1 MLLGE
6 LVVNMVMTRE
16 RQIKPMPNELRIRA
30 MADWTP
36 QWLLRLALLL
46 GVLGLSWPVLAQQQP
61 STGSQPVVAPAEE
74 EPEIAANE
82 KAGADVII
90 DGRTILT
97 VYQPIGATTPQER
110 AERIARRIIA
120 VAEEATVPPESV
132 SVHPGSDWTEI
143 SAGSTVLMAVTDVDA
158 KMAGKPRKQ
167 VASEAAG
174 NIRQALVNYRRDHS
188 WNATLRAIIYTLVA
202 TAILL
207 AIAWAFR
214 KVRLVARSRFAK
226 WIETRKK
233 DTEGKKTALQV
244 GVNYALSLAMAVATV
259 IRWLLLIALFQAYA
273 TVVLS
278 FYPGSRYISHAI
290 NGWILAALTGLG
302 QSALD
307 YIPDLVVIAVV
318 AAVASQVIRLIS
330 MIFGEIGKGN
340 LAFPGFY
347 PEWAEPTSRLIRM
360 LVLVLVVIIIFPYLP
375 GAKSPAF
382 QGISIFVGVL
392 LSLGSSS
399 AVANAIAGIILTYMR
414 SFAVGDWV
422 RIGDT
427 VGEVVEKNMLVTRI
441 VTQKREIITIPNATV
456 MNGSVMNYTREAKN
470 GGVIFHTTVTIGYDA
485 SWKTVHQLLM
495 DAARATEHI
504 LHTPAPFVLQTAL
517 NDFYVSYE
525 LNAYTDVPVEMQFIY
540 SELHENI
547 QDRFNEAGVEICSPH
562 FSSLRDGNT
571 IAIPAQNR
579 PPGYTAP
586 AFRVSGSRMEEQQT
600 PDKSR

>member
-1 MLLGE
+1 ME
-6 LVVNMVMTRE
+6 
-16 RQIKPMPNELRIRA
+16 
-30 MADWTP
+30 DWTP
-36 QWLLRLALLL
+36 QRLLRLALLL
-46 GVLGLSWPVLAQQQP
+46 TMLGLPWTVLAQQQP
-61 STGSQPVVAPAEE
+61 DTGSHAAVAPTED

-82 KAGADVII
+82 KTGADVII

-120 VAEEATVPPESV
+120 VAEDATIPPESV

-207 AIAWAFR
+207 AFAWAFR

-244 GVNYALSLAMAVATV
+244 AVNYALSLAMAVATV
-259 IRWLLLIALFQAYA
+259 VRWLLLIALFQAYA
-273 TVVLS
+273 TVILS

-347 PEWAEPTSRLIRM
+347 PEWAEPTSRLIRA
-360 LVLVLVVIIIFPYLP
+360 LVLVLVIIIIFPYLP
-375 GAKSPAF
+375 GSKSPAF

-399 AVANAIAGIILTYMR
+399 AVANAIAGVILTYMR

-427 VGEVVEKNMLVTRI
+427 TGEVVEKNALVTRI

-485 SWKTVHQLLM
+485 PWKTVHQLLI
-495 DAARATEHI
+495 DAARATKHV
-504 LHTPAPFVLQTAL
+504 LQTPAPFVLQTAL

-540 SELHENI
+540 SDLHENI

-571 IAIPAQNR
+571 IAIPAQDR
-579 PPGYTAP
+579 PRGYTAP
-586 AFRVSGSRMEEQQT
+586 AFRVSGSRMEERQT
-600 PDKSR
+600 PDESR

>member
-1 MLLGE
+1 MLPGE
-6 LVVNMVMTRE
+6 LVVNLGMRRE
-16 RQIKPMPNELRIRA
+16 RRVKPMPNELRIRA
-30 MADWTP
+30 MVDWTP
-36 QWLLRLALLL
+36 LQLLRLALLL
-46 GVLGLSWPVLAQQQP
+46 TILGLCWPVLAQQQS
-61 STGSQPVVAPAEE
+61 STGSQPVIAPTEE

-82 KAGADVII
+82 KTGADVII

-97 VYQPIGATTPQER
+97 VYQAIGATTPQER

-120 VAEEATVPPESV
+120 VADDPNIPPESV
-132 SVHPGSDWTEI
+132 GIEPGTEWTEI
-143 SAGSTVLMAVTDVDA
+143 SSGSIVFLAVTDLDA
-158 KMAGKPRKQ
+158 KMAGKSRKQ
-167 VASEAAG
+167 LSSEVAG
-174 NIRQALVNYRRDHS
+174 NIRQALLNYRRDHS
-188 WNATLRAIIYTLVA
+188 WNSTLRAIIYTVVA

-207 AIAWAFR
+207 AIAWTFR
-214 KVRLVARSRFAK
+214 KLRLAGQSRFAK

-244 GVNYALSLAMAVATV
+244 AANYGLSLAMAVGTV
-259 IRWLLLIALFQAYA
+259 IRWLLLIALFQVYA

-278 FYPGSRYISHAI
+278 FYPGSRHISYAI
-290 NGWILAALTGLG
+290 NGWILAALEGLG
-302 QSALD
+302 QSALE
-307 YIPDLVVIAVV
+307 YIPNLVVIAVV

-330 MIFGEIGKGN
+330 MIFREIAKGN

-347 PEWAEPTSRLIRM
+347 AEWAEPTSRLIRM

-375 GAKSPAF
+375 GSKSPAF
-382 QGISIFVGVL
+382 QGVSIFVGVL

-414 SFAVGDWV
+414 SFVVGDWV

-485 SWKTVHQLLM
+485 PWKTVHQLLM
-495 DAARATEHI
+495 DAARATQHI

-525 LNAYTDVPVEMQFIY
+525 LNAYTDVPIEMQFIY
-540 SELHENI
+540 SDLHENI

-579 PPGYTAP
+579 PRGYTAP

-600 PDKSR
+600 PDK

>member
-1 MLLGE
+1 
-6 LVVNMVMTRE
+6 MV
-16 RQIKPMPNELRIRA
+16 
-30 MADWTP
+30 DWIP
-36 QWLLRLALLL
+36 QQLLRLALLL
-46 GVLGLSWPVLAQQQP
+46 STFGFCWPVLAQQQP
-61 STGSQPVVAPAEE
+61 STGSPPVVAPTEE
-74 EPEIAANE
+74 EPEVAANE

-97 VYQPIGATTPQER
+97 VYQAIGATTPQER
-110 AERIARRIIA
+110 AERIAQRITA
-120 VAEEATVPPESV
+120 VAEDATILPESV
-132 SVHPGSDWTEI
+132 SVHPDNEWTEI
-143 SAGSTVLMAVTDVDA
+143 SSGSVVFMAVTDLDA
-158 KMAGKPRKQ
+158 KMAGKSRKQ
-167 VASEAAG
+167 LASEAAG

-188 WNATLRAIIYTLVA
+188 WNATLRAMIYTLVA
-202 TAILL
+202 TVIVVAL
-207 AIAWAFR
+207 AWGFR
-214 KVRLVARSRFAK
+214 KLRLAGQSRFIT

-244 GVNYALSLAMAVATV
+244 AVNYALSLAMAVGTV
-259 IRWLLLIALFQAYA
+259 IRWLLLIALFQVYA

-302 QSALD
+302 QSVLE
-307 YIPDLVVIAVV
+307 YIPNLFVIAVV

-330 MIFGEIGKGN
+330 MIFGEIRKGN
-340 LAFPGFY
+340 LGFPGFY

-360 LVLVLVVIIIFPYLP
+360 LVLVLVVIIVFPYLP
-375 GAKSPAF
+375 GSKSPAF
-382 QGISIFVGVL
+382 QGVSIFVGVL

-414 SFAVGDWV
+414 SFVVGDWV
-422 RIGDT
+422 RIGET
-427 VGEVVEKNMLVTRI
+427 IGEVVEKNMLVTRI
-441 VTQKREIITIPNATV
+441 VTPKREIITIPNATV

-485 SWKTVHQLLM
+485 PWNTVHQLLI
-495 DAARATEHI
+495 AAANATEHI

-525 LNAYTDVPVEMQFIY
+525 LNAYTDIPTNMQFIY
-540 SELHENI
+540 SDLHQNI

-571 IAIPAQNR
+571 IAIPEQYR
-579 PPGYTAP
+579 PQGYTAP
-586 AFRVSGSRMEEQQT
+586 AFRVNGSRMEEQQT
-600 PDKSR
+600 ADKSR

>member
-1 MLLGE
+1 
-6 LVVNMVMTRE
+6 MVMTRE

-36 QWLLRLALLL
+36 QRLLRLALFL
-46 GVLGLSWPVLAQQQP
+46 GVLGFCWPVLGQQRP

-97 VYQPIGATTPQER
+97 VYQTIGATTTQER

-120 VAEEATVPPESV
+120 VAEDATIPPESV
-132 SVHPGSDWTEI
+132 AVHPGNEWTEI
-143 SAGSTVLMAVTDVDA
+143 SAGSTVVMAVTDLDA
-158 KMAGKPRKQ
+158 KMAGKPRPQ
-167 VASEAAG
+167 LASEAAG
-174 NIRQALVNYRRDHS
+174 NIRQALLNYRRDHS
-188 WNATLRAIIYTLVA
+188 WNSTLRAIIYTLVA

-207 AIAWAFR
+207 AIAWVFR
-214 KVRLVARSRFAK
+214 KVRLVAQSRFAN

-244 GVNYALSLAMAVATV
+244 AVNYALSLAMAVATV

-422 RIGDT
+422 RIADT

-485 SWKTVHQLLM
+485 PWKTVHQLLM
-495 DAARATEHI
+495 DASRATEHI

-562 FSSLRDGNT
+562 FSALRDGNT

-579 PPGYTAP
+579 PRGYTAP
-586 AFRVSGSRMEEQQT
+586 AFRVSASRMEEQQT
-600 PDKSR
+600 PDESR